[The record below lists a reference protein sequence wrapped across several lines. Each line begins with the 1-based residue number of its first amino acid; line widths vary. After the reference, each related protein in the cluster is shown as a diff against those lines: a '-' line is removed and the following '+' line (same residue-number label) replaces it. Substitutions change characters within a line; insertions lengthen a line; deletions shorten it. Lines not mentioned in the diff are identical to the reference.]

1 VQQKCLASRSRPAF
15 HLIGGTCVGAKGL
28 VMPPPSCVECGAEFF
43 PEDTGWTACADCLT
57 GQLEWLLAVDGRERK
72 PSKRAADRRD
82 DLRDVTIEVQL
93 VDREAA

>member
-1 VQQKCLASRSRPAF
+1 MP
-15 HLIGGTCVGAKGL
+15 IGLCAAGSSFNL
-28 VMPPPSCVECGAEFF
+28 PPSWNTKMAECGAEFF

-72 PSKRAADRRD
+72 PLKRAADRRD